1 MDGVK
6 MIVLMLD
13 YALDTGRKQHII
25 GGILLSASLFFGD
38 LALTTL
44 TIKAKEDLDEE
55 QHD

>member
-1 MDGVK
+1 
-6 MIVLMLD
+6 MLD

-25 GGILLSASLFFGD
+25 GGLLLSASLFFGG

-44 TIKAKEDLDEE
+44 PIKAKEDLDEE

>member
-1 MDGVK
+1 MDSVK
-6 MIVLMLD
+6 RIVLMLD

-25 GGILLSASLFFGD
+25 GGILLSASLFFGG

-44 TIKAKEDLDEE
+44 TIKAKEDLDED